1 MLEGMDLDA
10 FYADIKAVLDKPG
23 HPASDPQVLLALWVY
38 ATVEGVGSARKL
50 DRLSKEHNAYRWLR
64 GGVPVNYHMLSDFR
78 VARREAVDDL
88 LTQILGC
95 MQAAGIIT
103 LGKVAQDGMKVR
115 ASAGAASFRRKE
127 TLERCLEEAREQVER
142 LAQEREHPDPGVSKR
157 QQAARERASR
167 EREERVAEAL
177 AYVPEV
183 EAAKER
189 QRRTLATGKRE
200 KVTPA
205 RVSTTDPQAR
215 VMKMPDGGFRPAY
228 NVEVATV
235 KAEGKAHGVIVGVGV
250 TTEGNDAN
258 QAVPMEEQVVE
269 RMGDHPQDYLIDGGF
284 ANREAITTLEQRGV
298 TVYAPVKLPRNKP
311 EEERYLPKQGD
322 TPEVITWR
330 GRMATPQAKEIYK
343 ARGSL
348 SEWANA
354 QASHLGVSQFTVRGV
369 VKVTAVMLL
378 IAVTH
383 NLLRWLAW
391 GT

>member
-1 MLEGMDLDA
+1 
-10 FYADIKAVLDKPG
+10 
-23 HPASDPQVLLALWVY
+23 
-38 ATVEGVGSARKL
+38 
-50 DRLSKEHNAYRWLR
+50 
-64 GGVPVNYHMLSDFR
+64 MLSDFR

-167 EREERVAEAL
+167 EREQRVAEAL

-330 GRMATPQAKEIYK
+330 GRMATPEAKEIYK